1 MPRGLKPLHMILA
14 LTRWPMRVL
23 TAVIEIA
30 TLAMF
35 NVWEYLALRR
45 AVALQFI
52 RDDHPWH
59 ILQPFEELTKKL
71 LCRLLVAPFL
81 YKNVEDVVGFCQV
94 VEAEKLI
101 RQAGASPRSYPPF
114 RRPAPYL

>member
-1 MPRGLKPLHMILA
+1 MPRGLKPLHTILA

-35 NVWEYLALRR
+35 NAWENLALRR

-52 RDDHPWH
+52 DTGGSPCLYDRGEYAIPVKNA
-59 ILQPFEELTKKL
+59 IEL
-71 LCRLLVAPFL
+71 P
-81 YKNVEDVVGFCQV
+81 
-94 VEAEKLI
+94 
-101 RQAGASPRSYPPF
+101 PR
-114 RRPAPYL
+114 